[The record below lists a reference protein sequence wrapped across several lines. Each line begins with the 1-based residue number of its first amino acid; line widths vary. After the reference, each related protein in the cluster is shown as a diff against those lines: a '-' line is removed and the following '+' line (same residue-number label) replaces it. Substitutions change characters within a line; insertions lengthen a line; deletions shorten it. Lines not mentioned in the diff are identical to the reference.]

1 MVFSSI
7 LKVEMASS
15 SRMLV
20 PFDQIMWPYIT
31 QDYNLNNL
39 MIWGFQ
45 SDEILDCDR
54 GYDIV
59 VLYMITNALE
69 DSGTIIYSKDH
80 NLKSNPYMWL
90 F

>member
-1 MVFSSI
+1 MIFSSI
-7 LKVEMASS
+7 LKVGMASS

-20 PFDQIMWPYIT
+20 PFEQIMWPYIT

-39 MIWGFQ
+39 KIWGFQ
-45 SDEILDCDR
+45 SNENLDSDW

-59 VLYMITNALE
+59 VLYMVTNAPE
-69 DSGTIIYSKDH
+69 DSGSIIYSKDY
-80 NLKSNPYMWL
+80 NLRNNPYMWL